1 MSTYQHILVGL
12 DLSEDE
18 SQVVI
23 DKAKTLARSIQA
35 KLSFAH
41 VVEPLAFAYSGDI
54 PVDLSTTQLAIEEHA
69 EKQLTNYAKA
79 TDYPIA
85 TCKVVIGQTASEL
98 RRLADDI
105 DADLIAVGS
114 HGRHGLALLLG
125 STASDVI
132 HGAKC
137 DVLAIR
143 V

>member
-12 DLSEDE
+12 DLSEGE

-23 DKAKTLARSIQA
+23 DKAKRLARATQA

-41 VVEPLAFAYSGDI
+41 VVEPLAFAYPGDI
-54 PVDLSTTQLAIEEHA
+54 PVDLSTTQLAIQEHA
-69 EKQLTNYAKA
+69 EKQLTNYAKT

-85 TCKVVIGQTASEL
+85 CCKVIVGQTASEL
-98 RRLADDI
+98 RQLADDI